1 MKNAITIITL
11 ILMFAA
17 LLVGSAEPAPGT
29 SAGLIIAT
37 EITCIT
43 IIAAG
48 AAWLRRQYKRGS
60 ER

>member
-1 MKNAITIITL
+1 
-11 ILMFAA
+11 MFAA